1 MKRNYF
7 LSYNTI
13 IIILSAMLIGV
24 LIGRFCPQNVSIQ
37 IHSTIQKIYL
47 AFHPNAK
54 KDSKTIIME
63 VATKN
68 SQFIPQNSIYEEP
81 TKKENKF
88 ILFFKK
94 VFKNKKNSDLDK
106 TIFDKDLY

>member
-1 MKRNYF
+1 MKRNHF

-13 IIILSAMLIGV
+13 IIILSAMLIG
-24 LIGRFCPQNVSIQ
+24 IICGRFCPQNISVQ
-37 IHSTIQKIYL
+37 IHSTIQNIYL
-47 AFHPNAK
+47 AFHPDAK
-54 KDSKTIIME
+54 KDTKTIIME

-68 SQFIPQNSIYEEP
+68 TQNLPQYDIFEKP

-94 VFKNKKNSDLDK
+94 VFKNKKNSDINK
-106 TIFDKDLY
+106 TIFDDL